1 MLKLLAN
8 HNMQVLID
16 SKYLIKNVLF
26 VKISSLTIVLL
37 FKTVQLI

>member
-1 MLKLLAN
+1 
-8 HNMQVLID
+8 MQVLID

-26 VKISSLTIVLL
+26 VKILSLTIVLL